1 MLVTEQMQGDSE
13 ELLRSF
19 IDQAPVPIAMFDR
32 EMRYIAASRRW
43 VSDYG
48 FNDKSWR
55 GASHYEMFPDLPSR
69 WLAIHRR
76 ALYGEVVMASE
87 DRFDRADGSVQ
98 WLRWEVRPWYHDHEQ
113 GGVIIFAE
121 DVTGQK
127 TSENRV
133 LELSE
138 ELEQRVCERTARLE
152 ETINRLRTA
161 LTEADRLRMELRE
174 QTIRD
179 PLTGLFN
186 RRFLEE
192 SMKHELAY
200 AQRTHSSLGVVMLD
214 MDKFK
219 QLNDTHGHEAGDK
232 VLRNVARVLLTNVR
246 AGDVACRYGG
256 DEFIILMPGATLDAT
271 LRKARQLGEQ
281 VKTLPDAICST
292 GVASYPEHGLSGE
305 ELLRSAD
312 TALYRAKAEGGARV
326 AAG

>member
-1 MLVTEQMQGDSE
+1 MLVTEQMQGESE

-133 LELSE
+133 LKLSE
-138 ELEQRVCERTARLE
+138 ELEQRVSERTARLE
-152 ETINRLRTA
+152 ETITRLRTA
-161 LTEADRLRMELRE
+161 LTEADQLRMELRE

-200 AQRTHSSLGVVMLD
+200 ARRTNSSLGVVMLD

-219 QLNDTHGHEAGDK
+219 QLNDTHGHEAGDE
-232 VLRNVARVLLTNVR
+232 VLRNVARLLLAHVR

-256 DEFIILMPGATLDAT
+256 DEFIILMPGATLEAT

-281 VKTLPDAICST
+281 VKTLPNAICST
-292 GVASYPEHGLSGE
+292 GVASDPEPGTSGE
-305 ELLRSAD
+305 ALLRAAD
-312 TALYRAKAEGGARV
+312 TALYRAKAEGGVRV
-326 AAG
+326 AAS